1 VSYSMV
7 RRRTGRARSNG
18 DRGPAAVPRNAVHGG
33 SNRGARGKPS
43 GNLRR
48 SSVLAALV
56 AYVLVGA
63 FIGMA
68 TWKLTETA
76 VETASAPAAVEPPR
90 EEPRVEA
97 VAPPPAA
104 PRGPHQDLTLST
116 LLERQP
122 PASGFVGLFVR
133 NLTTGAEASINPNRI
148 FPAASLYKV
157 PIMVET
163 VRQIRLGR
171 IAPDQQMVVQR
182 AHKVPGSGVLQ
193 SRIGESVPIRE
204 VLRLLIAESD
214 NVAAMMLLDLTGLN
228 NVNQTMRGLGLGATK
243 LLDYRAQGAYEGVG
257 PYATSPADMGLLL
270 DTIGTGRL
278 VDQEASDEALKLLGQ
293 KQASDL
299 ISEALPF
306 NVKVAHKWGEIPGAR
321 HEAGIVFTP
330 QFNYVVVIMTESV
343 DPVASPGYIR
353 DISKSIYSYFEQTLT
368 SSGQAS
374 RPAQA
379 PQPAQ
384 ASQPMQADEPT
395 Q

>member
-1 VSYSMV
+1 MSYSMA
-7 RRRTGRARSNG
+7 RRRTVRTRPVN
-18 DRGPAAVPRNAVHGG
+18 DRGPAAVPRGAVPAG
-33 SNRGARGKPS
+33 SGRGTRGKPD
-43 GNLRR
+43 GKLRR
-48 SSVLAALV
+48 SSVIAALV

-76 VETASAPAAVEPPR
+76 VETASAPATAEAPR
-90 EEPRVEA
+90 EEPKVEA
-97 VAPPPAA
+97 VAPPPPA
-104 PRGPHQDLTLST
+104 PRGPHQDLALTT

-122 PASGFVGLFVR
+122 PQHGWVGLFVR
-133 NLTTGAEASINPNRI
+133 NLTTGAEASINPNRV

-171 IAPDQQMVVQR
+171 IEPDRQMVVQR

-193 SRIGESVPIRE
+193 SRIGESVPVRE
-204 VLRLLIAESD
+204 ILRLLIAESD

-228 NVNQTMRGLGLGATK
+228 NVNATMSGLGMGATK
-243 LLDYRAQGAYEGVG
+243 LLDYRAPGAYDGVG
-257 PYATSPADMGLLL
+257 PYATSPADMGLLF

-278 VDQEASDEALKLLGQ
+278 VDREASDEALKLLGQ

-299 ISEALPF
+299 IGEALPF

-330 QFNYVVVIMTESV
+330 QFTYVVVIMTENV
-343 DPVASPGYIR
+343 DPSSSPAYIR
-353 DISKSIYSYFEQTLT
+353 DISKSIYGYFEQQAGGPPATAAQPIAVPAA
-368 SSGQAS
+368 GEQAS
-374 RPAQA
+374 GEDEPAQ
-379 PQPAQ
+379 
-384 ASQPMQADEPT
+384 
-395 Q
+395 

>member
-1 VSYSMV
+1 MSQTMA
-7 RRRTGRARSNG
+7 RRRAVRTRPVS
-18 DRGPAAVPRNAVHGG
+18 DRGPAAVPR
-33 SNRGARGKPS
+33 GASFNGAARVARNVSPRP
-43 GNLRR
+43 LRR
-48 SSVLAALV
+48 RSLVAALV

-63 FIGMA
+63 FIGLA

-76 VETASAPAAVEPPR
+76 VETVQAPVAVEPSR
-90 EEPRVEA
+90 DEPKVAA
-97 VAPPPAA
+97 VDPPVPA
-104 PRGPHQDLTLST
+104 PRGPHQDGALLS

-133 NLTTGAEASINPNRI
+133 NLTTGAEATINPKRV

-171 IAPDQQMVVQR
+171 ISADQQVVVQR

-193 SRIGESVPIRE
+193 SRIGDSVPVRE
-204 VLRLLIAESD
+204 VLRLLISESD
-214 NVAAMMLLDLTGLN
+214 NVAAMMLIDLTGLN
-228 NVNQTMRGLGLGATK
+228 NVNLTMRGLGLESTK
-243 LLDYRAQGAYEGVG
+243 LLDYRAPGANDGVG

-278 VDQEASDEALKLLGQ
+278 VDQEASDEALRLLGQ

-299 ISEALPF
+299 LGETLPF

-330 QFNYVVVIMTESV
+330 KFNYVVVIMTEHV
-343 DPVASPGYIR
+343 DPAVSPGYIR
-353 DISKSIYSYFEQTLT
+353 DLSKAIYTFFD
-368 SSGQAS
+368 
-374 RPAQA
+374 
-379 PQPAQ
+379 QP
-384 ASQPMQADEPT
+384 S
-395 Q
+395 

>member
-1 VSYSMV
+1 MV
-7 RRRTGRARSNG
+7 RRRSVRVRPVS
-18 DRGPAAVPRNAVHGG
+18 DRGPAAVPRVTSNG
-33 SNRGARGKPS
+33 SAARGARNGTARSLP
-43 GNLRR
+43 RR
-48 SSVLAALV
+48 SIVAALV

-63 FIGMA
+63 FIGLA

-76 VETASAPAAVEPPR
+76 VESVQAPVALESPS
-90 EEPRVEA
+90 EEPRVAA
-97 VAPPPAA
+97 VAAPAPA
-104 PRGPHQDLTLST
+104 PRGPHQDGALLS

-133 NLTTGAEASINPNRI
+133 NLTTGAEATINPKRV

-171 IAPDQQMVVQR
+171 ISADQQMVVQR

-193 SRIGESVPIRE
+193 SRIGDSVPVRE

-228 NVNQTMRGLGLGATK
+228 NVNQTMRGLGLEATR
-243 LLDYRAQGAYEGVG
+243 LLDYRAPGAYDGVG
-257 PYATSPADMGLLL
+257 PYSTSPADMGLLM

-278 VDQEASDEALKLLGQ
+278 VDQEASDEALRLLGQ

-299 ISEALPF
+299 LGESLPF

-321 HEAGIVFTP
+321 HEAGVVFTP
-330 QFNYVVVIMTESV
+330 RFSYVVVIMTENV
-343 DPVASPGYIR
+343 DPSSSPGYIR
-353 DISKSIYSYFEQTLT
+353 DLSKAIYTFFEQ
-368 SSGQAS
+368 AS
-374 RPAQA
+374 
-379 PQPAQ
+379 
-384 ASQPMQADEPT
+384 
-395 Q
+395 

>member
-1 VSYSMV
+1 MTRGGAARGVRNVSATSF
-7 RRRTGRARSNG
+7 RRR
-18 DRGPAAVPRNAVHGG
+18 
-33 SNRGARGKPS
+33 
-43 GNLRR
+43 
-48 SSVLAALV
+48 SVLAALV

-63 FIGMA
+63 FIGLA

-76 VETASAPAAVEPPR
+76 VETAQAPSAVADLTR
-90 EEPRVEA
+90 EEPQVAA
-97 VAPPPAA
+97 VQALAPG
-104 PRGPHQDLTLST
+104 PRGPHEDAALLS

-133 NLTTGAEASINPNRI
+133 NLATGAEAAINPKRT

-171 IAPDQQMVVQR
+171 IAPDQQVVVQR

-193 SRIGESVPIRE
+193 SRIGDSVPVRE

-228 NVNQTMRGLGLGATK
+228 NVNQTMRGLGLDATR
-243 LLDYRAQGAYEGVG
+243 LLDYRAPGAMDGVG
-257 PYATSPADMGLLL
+257 PYSTSPSDMGLLL

-278 VDQEASDEALKLLGQ
+278 VDQEASEEALRLLGQ

-299 ISEALPF
+299 LSEGLPF

-321 HEAGIVFTP
+321 HEAGIVFGP
-330 QFNYVVVIMTESV
+330 RFNYVVVIMTENV
-343 DPVASPGYIR
+343 DPALSPSYIR
-353 DISKSIYSYFEQTLT
+353 DLSKAIYTYFEQ
-368 SSGQAS
+368 AS
-374 RPAQA
+374 
-379 PQPAQ
+379 
-384 ASQPMQADEPT
+384 
-395 Q
+395 